1 MRPCEAVPAF
11 TRFPWY
17 SSASF
22 HEQGRD
28 CDLAFSVNSIAN
40 PHVVL
45 RRYQYL
51 PCTRM
56 DEDMSR
62 IAQVAAGCLS

>member
-1 MRPCEAVPAF
+1 MPELLLLSWHL
-11 TRFPWY
+11 T
-17 SSASF
+17 SSRRAAR
-22 HEQGRD
+22 E
-28 CDLAFSVNSIAN
+28 LAFSVNSIAN

-56 DEDMSR
+56 EEDMSR
-62 IAQVAAGCLS
+62 IARIATWVSRVSRVE